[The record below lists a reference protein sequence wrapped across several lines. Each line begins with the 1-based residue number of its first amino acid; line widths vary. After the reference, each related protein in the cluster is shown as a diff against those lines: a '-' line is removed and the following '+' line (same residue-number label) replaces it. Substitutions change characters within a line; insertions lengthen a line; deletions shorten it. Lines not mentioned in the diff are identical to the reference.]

1 MTDSLPQLGSRIG
14 IIAGGGTLPFAVAD
28 SLAAR
33 GITPVLFALKGACDA
48 ARVAAYR
55 HHWLGMG
62 AFGKLLRLLRS
73 EDCRDLVFIGS
84 LVRPSLSELR
94 LDWGALKVLPAVLA
108 AYRGGDDHL
117 LTGVGRLFEG
127 YGFRLLGLKDVAT
140 DLLMP
145 EGCLTRMVP
154 DAAVEADIAKG
165 RALLAT
171 LSPFDIGQGCVVIEG
186 HIVAVEDTG
195 GTDELLRRV
204 AQLRANRRISAKP
217 GRGVLVKAP
226 KAGQDLRFDL
236 PALGPKTIEG
246 LIAAQLGGVAVE
258 AGHTVVAEP
267 QAMIAAADRAGV
279 FVVGTRA

>member
-1 MTDSLPQLGSRIG
+1 MTDSLPQLGAKVG

-33 GITPVLFALKGACDA
+33 GVTPVLFALKGTCDD
-48 ARVAAYR
+48 ARVAPYR
-55 HHWLGMG
+55 HHWLGLG

-73 EDCRDLVFIGS
+73 ENCRDLVFIGS
-84 LVRPSLSELR
+84 LVRPSLTELR
-94 LDWGALKVLPAVLA
+94 LDWGALRVLPALLA

-117 LTGVGRLFEG
+117 LTGVGSLFERH
-127 YGFRLLGLKDVAT
+127 GFRLLGLRDVAP

-145 EGCLTRMVP
+145 EGCLTRAMP
-154 DAAVEADIAKG
+154 DSSVEADIAKG
-165 RALLAT
+165 RALLAA

-186 HIVAVEDTG
+186 HVVAVEDTG
-195 GTDELLRRV
+195 GTDELLGRI
-204 AQLRANRRISAKP
+204 AQLRVARRISAKP
-217 GRGVLVKAP
+217 GHGVLVKAP

-246 LIAAQLGGVAVE
+246 LIAAQLGGVAVV

-267 QAMIAAADRAGV
+267 QAMIAAADRAGL
-279 FVVGTRA
+279 FAIGLRP

>member
-1 MTDSLPQLGSRIG
+1 MTDSLPQLGTKVG

-28 SLAAR
+28 SLIAR
-33 GITPVLFALKGACDA
+33 GVAPVLFALKGACDA
-48 ARVAAYR
+48 ARVAPYR
-55 HHWLGMG
+55 HYWLGLG

-84 LVRPSLSELR
+84 LVRPSLTELR

-117 LTGVGRLFEG
+117 LTGIGQLFERH
-127 YGFRLLGLKDVAT
+127 GFRLLGLQDVAT

-145 EGCLTRMVP
+145 EGCLTRAKP
-154 DAAVEADIAKG
+154 DSDAEVDIAKG
-165 RALLAT
+165 RAVLAA

-186 HIVAVEDTG
+186 HVVAVEDTG

-204 AQLRANRRISAKP
+204 TQLRTSRRISSKP

-246 LIAAQLGGVAVE
+246 LSAAQLGGVAVE

-267 QAMIAAADRAGV
+267 QAMIAAADKAGL
-279 FVVGTRA
+279 FVIGLRR

>member
-1 MTDSLPQLGSRIG
+1 MTDSLPQLGNKVG

-28 SLAAR
+28 SLIAR
-33 GITPVLFALKGACDA
+33 GVTPVLFALKGACDA
-48 ARVAAYR
+48 ARVAAYQ
-55 HHWLGMG
+55 HHWLGLG
-62 AFGKLLRLLRS
+62 AFGKLLRLLRR

-84 LVRPSLSELR
+84 LVRPSLTELR
-94 LDWGALKVLPAVLA
+94 LDWGALRVLPAVLA

-117 LTGVGRLFEG
+117 LTGVGHLFER

-145 EGCLTRMVP
+145 EGCLTRAAA
-154 DAAVEADIAKG
+154 DAVVEADIAKG
-165 RALLAT
+165 RAVLAA

-246 LIAAQLGGVAVE
+246 LIAAQLGGVAVV

-267 QAMIAAADRAGV
+267 QTMIEAADKAGL
-279 FVVGTRA
+279 FVIGLRS